1 MQVASKL
8 RSVLNAC
15 GQTGCWE
22 ERQGRKKKKK
32 KAGNYDSL
40 TVPQKS
46 KLPLN
51 QREKAKERKKDA
63 DEEIYIKDGKHKG
76 NSDVSHK
83 GGGKRKTN
91 EGRIGKK
98 GPRLR
103 GESSV

>member
-1 MQVASKL
+1 MSLTRAGKL
-8 RSVLNAC
+8 DA
-15 GQTGCWE
+15 
-22 ERQGRKKKKK
+22 GRNDRGEKKKKK